1 MFTVVSVRAVGD
13 VLYDVADHVATITFN
28 RPEKL
33 NAATFDMAE
42 ELQAAFR
49 DVDADD
55 AVRAVV
61 VTGAGRAFCAGDDVE
76 KAWGDPRME
85 ATLRWLSDVRPGL
98 TPEAA
103 MFLECRKPTIAAVNG
118 AAVGI
123 GMDFAL
129 LCDLRLASEH
139 AKFSQL
145 FVKLGLMA
153 DTTGYWRLPQLVGYA
168 KAAEL
173 LFTGDVIDALEAER
187 IGLVSRVLPADD
199 LLPAAHELAGR
210 IAANPP
216 QAVRFIKEG
225 LRRAVGRPYGELAEV
240 GSFVAN
246 GLAHLFTTEDH
257 KEAATAFLEKRP
269 ATFTGR

>member
-1 MFTVVSVRAVGD
+1 VAFTE
-13 VLYDVADHVATITFN
+13 VLYEVVDHVATITLH
-28 RPEKL
+28 RPDRL
-33 NAATFDMAE
+33 NAATFDMGE
-42 ELQAAFR
+42 QLKDAFAL
-49 DVDADD
+49 VDEDD
-55 AVRAVV
+55 DVRAVV

-85 ATLRWLSDVRPGL
+85 ATMRWLQDVRPGM
-98 TPEAA
+98 TPEAE

-129 LCDLRLASEH
+129 LCDIRLASEH
-139 AKFSQL
+139 AKFSQM

-153 DTTGYWRLPQLVGYA
+153 DVTGYWRLPQLVGYA

-173 LFTGDVIDALEAER
+173 LFTGDLVDATEAER

-199 LLPAAHELAGR
+199 LLPEAKALAGR

-216 QAVRFIKEG
+216 QAVRHIKEG
-225 LRRAVGRPYGELAEV
+225 LRRAVGRAYTELPEV
-240 GSFVAN
+240 SSFVAN
-246 GLAHLFTTEDH
+246 GLAHLFATEDH
-257 KEAATAFLEKRP
+257 KEAAAAFLEKRP
-269 ATFTGR
+269 AVFTGR

>member
-1 MFTVVSVRAVGD
+1 MGD
-13 VLYDVADHVATITFN
+13 VLYEVADHVATVTFN
-28 RPEKL
+28 RPEKM
-33 NAATFDMAE
+33 NAATFEMAE
-42 ELQAAFR
+42 ELEAAFHSIE
-49 DVDADD
+49 ADD
-55 AVRAVV
+55 EVRAVV
-61 VTGAGRAFCAGDDVE
+61 VTGNGRAFCAGDDVE

-85 ATLRWLSDVRPGL
+85 ATMQWLGSADPGL
-98 TPEAA
+98 TPECS

-129 LCDLRLASEH
+129 LCDIRLASEH
-139 AKFSQL
+139 AKFSQM

-173 LFTGDVIDALEAER
+173 LFTGDLVGATEAER
-187 IGLVSRVLPADD
+187 IGLVSRVLPADE

-216 QAVRFIKEG
+216 QSVRFIKEG
-225 LRRAVGRPYGELAEV
+225 LRRAVGRPYAELSAV

-257 KEAATAFLEKRP
+257 KEAAAAFMEKRP
-269 ATFTGR
+269 AVFTGR

>member
-1 MFTVVSVRAVGD
+1 MPFD
-13 VLYDVADHVATITFN
+13 EVLYEVSEHVATITFN
-28 RPEKL
+28 RPDRL
-33 NAATFDMAE
+33 NAATFEMGEQLTEAFAE
-42 ELQAAFR
+42 
-49 DVDADD
+49 VDKDGE
-55 AVRAVV
+55 VRAVV

-85 ATLRWLSDVRPGL
+85 EITRWLADVRPGM
-98 TPEAA
+98 TPEAE

-129 LCDLRLASEH
+129 LCDIRLASPF
-139 AKFSQL
+139 AKFSQM

-153 DTTGYWRLPQLVGYA
+153 DITGYWRLPQLVGYA

-173 LFTGDVIDALEAER
+173 LFTGDMVDATEAER
-187 IGLVSRVLPADD
+187 IGLVSRVVPAEE
-199 LLPAAHELAGR
+199 LLGEAQGLAAR

-216 QAVRFIKEG
+216 QAVRHIKEG
-225 LRRAVGRPYGELAEV
+225 LRRAVGRAYTELPEV
-240 GSFVAN
+240 SSFVAN

-257 KEAATAFLEKRP
+257 KEAAAAFMEKRP
-269 ATFTGR
+269 AVFTGR

>member
-1 MFTVVSVRAVGD
+1 MPFTE
-13 VLYDVADHVATITFN
+13 VLYDVDEHVATLTLN
-28 RPEKL
+28 RPERM
-33 NAATFDMAE
+33 NAATFEMAE
-42 ELQAAFR
+42 QLQEAF
-49 DVDADD
+49 DAVERDD

-85 ATLRWLSDVRPGL
+85 ATMQWLGDVRPGM
-98 TPEAA
+98 TPEAQ

-129 LCDLRLASEH
+129 LCDIRYASEH
-139 AKFSQL
+139 AKFSQM

-153 DTTGYWRLPQLVGYA
+153 DVTGYWRLPQLVGYA

-173 LFTGDVIDALEAER
+173 LFTGDLVDAAEAER
-187 IGLVSRVLPADD
+187 IGLVSKVLPAEE
-199 LLPAAHELAGR
+199 LLPTAQELAAR

-216 QAVRFIKEG
+216 QAVRHIKEG
-225 LRRAVGRPYGELAEV
+225 LRRAVGRAYTELPEV
-240 GSFVAN
+240 SSFVAN

-257 KEAATAFLEKRP
+257 KEAATAFMEKRP

>member
-1 MFTVVSVRAVGD
+1 MGD
-13 VLYDVADHVATITFN
+13 VLFDVADHVATITFN
-28 RPEKL
+28 RPEKM
-33 NAATFDMAE
+33 NAATFEMAE
-42 ELQAAFR
+42 ELEAAFAEVDR
-49 DVDADD
+49 DDD
-55 AVRAVV
+55 VRAVV

-98 TPEAA
+98 TPEAS

-129 LCDLRLASEH
+129 LCDIRLASEH
-139 AKFSQL
+139 AKFSQM

-173 LFTGDVIDALEAER
+173 LFTGDLVDAREAER
-187 IGLVSRVLPADD
+187 IGLVSEVLGADE
-199 LLPAAHELAGR
+199 LLPAAQALAAR

-216 QAVRFIKEG
+216 QSVRFIKEG
-225 LRRAVGRPYGELAEV
+225 LRRGVGRPYNELAEV

-246 GLAHLFTTEDH
+246 GLAHLFTTDDH
-257 KEAATAFLEKRP
+257 KEAAAAFMEKRP
-269 ATFTGR
+269 AVFTGR

>member
-1 MFTVVSVRAVGD
+1 VGD
-13 VLYDVADHVATITFN
+13 VVYEVAEHVATVTLN
-28 RPEKL
+28 RPERM
-33 NAATFDMAE
+33 NAATFEMAE
-42 ELQAAFR
+42 QLQAAFADIDR
-49 DVDADD
+49 DDE
-55 AVRAVV
+55 VRAVV

-85 ATLRWLSDVRPGL
+85 ATLKWLSDVRPGM
-98 TPEAA
+98 TPEAT

-129 LCDLRLASEH
+129 LCDIRLASEH
-139 AKFSQL
+139 AKFSQM

-153 DTTGYWRLPQLVGYA
+153 DVTGYWRLPQLVGYA

-173 LFTGDVIDALEAER
+173 LFTGDMVDATEAER
-187 IGLVSRVLPADD
+187 IGLVSRVLPADE
-199 LLPAAHELAGR
+199 LLPEATGLAGR

-216 QAVRFIKEG
+216 QAVRHIKEG
-225 LRRAVGRPYGELAEV
+225 LRRAVGRAYTELPEV
-240 GSFVAN
+240 SSFVAN

-257 KEAATAFLEKRP
+257 KEAASAFMEKRP
-269 ATFTGR
+269 PVFTGR

>member
-1 MFTVVSVRAVGD
+1 MGD
-13 VLYDVADHVATITFN
+13 VLYEVADHVATITFN
-28 RPEKL
+28 RPEKM
-33 NAATFDMAE
+33 NAATFEMAE
-42 ELQAAFR
+42 GLQAAFAEI
-49 DVDADD
+49 DEDD
-55 AVRAVV
+55 EVRAVV

-76 KAWGDPRME
+76 KAWGDPRMD

-98 TPEAA
+98 TPEAST
-103 MFLECRKPTIAAVNG
+103 FLECRKPTIAPVNG

-139 AKFSQL
+139 AKFSQM

-173 LFTGDVIDALEAER
+173 LFTGDLVGAEEAER
-187 IGLVSRVLPADD
+187 IGLVSRVLPAEE

-216 QAVRFIKEG
+216 QSVRFIKEG
-225 LRRAVGRPYGELAEV
+225 LRRAVGRPYNELTEV

-246 GLAHLFTTEDH
+246 GLAHLFTTADH
-257 KEAATAFLEKRP
+257 KEAAAAFIEKRP
-269 ATFTGR
+269 AVFTGR

>member
-1 MFTVVSVRAVGD
+1 MASD
-13 VLYDVADHVATITFN
+13 EVLYEVADHVATITFN
-28 RPEKL
+28 RPDKM

-42 ELQAAFR
+42 QLQEAL
-49 DVDADD
+49 
-55 AVRAVV
+55 RAVETDPGV
-61 VTGAGRAFCAGDDVE
+61 RVAVLTGNGRAFCAGDDVE
-76 KAWGDPRME
+76 KAWGDDRMGE
-85 ATLRWLSDVRPGL
+85 TMRWLGDVRPGM
-98 TPEAA
+98 TPEAQ
-103 MFLECRKPTIAAVNG
+103 MFLECTKPTIAAVNG

-139 AKFSQL
+139 AKFSQM

-153 DTTGYWRLPQLVGYA
+153 DITGYWRLPQLVGYA

-173 LFTGDVIDALEAER
+173 LFTGDVVDAAEAER
-187 IGLVSRVLPADD
+187 IGLVSRVLPADE

-225 LRRAVGRPYGELAEV
+225 LRRAVGRSYTELPEV
-240 GSFVAN
+240 SSFVAN
-246 GLAHLFTTEDH
+246 GLAKLFTTKDH
-257 KEAATAFLEKRP
+257 QEAAAAFMEKRAP
-269 ATFTGR
+269 VFTGE

>member
-1 MFTVVSVRAVGD
+1 MPFTE
-13 VLYDVADHVATITFN
+13 VLYDVADHVATVTLN
-28 RPEKL
+28 RPDRL
-33 NAATFDMAE
+33 NAATFEMGEQLTEAFAE
-42 ELQAAFR
+42 VDR
-49 DVDADD
+49 DPE
-55 AVRAVV
+55 VRAVV
-61 VTGAGRAFCAGDDVE
+61 VTGAGRAFCAGDDVD

-85 ATLRWLSDVRPGL
+85 ATLEWLKDVRPGM
-98 TPEAA
+98 TPEAQ

-129 LCDLRLASEH
+129 LCDIRLASPH
-139 AKFSQL
+139 AKFSQM

-153 DTTGYWRLPQLVGYA
+153 DITGYWRLPQLVGYA

-173 LFTGDVIDALEAER
+173 LFTGDMVDATEAER
-187 IGLVSRVLPADD
+187 LGLVSRVVPAEE
-199 LLPAAHELAGR
+199 LVGQAQELAGR

-225 LRRAVGRPYGELAEV
+225 LRRAIGRSYTELPEV
-240 GSFVAN
+240 SSFVAN

-257 KEAATAFLEKRP
+257 KEAAAAFMEKRP
-269 ATFTGR
+269 AVFTGR

>member
-1 MFTVVSVRAVGD
+1 MAEPE
-13 VLYDVADHVATITFN
+13 VLYDVSEHVATITLN
-28 RPEKL
+28 RPDQL
-33 NAATFDMAE
+33 NAATFEMGEQLSEAFAE
-42 ELQAAFR
+42 VER
-49 DVDADD
+49 DAE
-55 AVRAVV
+55 VRAVV

-85 ATLRWLSDVRPGL
+85 ATLQWLADVRPGM

-129 LCDLRLASEH
+129 LCDIRFASQH
-139 AKFSQL
+139 AKFSQM

-153 DTTGYWRLPQLVGYA
+153 DITGYWRLPQLVGYA

-173 LFTGDVIDALEAER
+173 LLTGDLVGADEAER
-187 IGLVSRVLPADD
+187 IGLVSKVLPADE
-199 LLPAAHELAGR
+199 LLPAALDLAGR

-216 QAVRFIKEG
+216 QSVRYIKEG
-225 LRRAVGRPYGELAEV
+225 LRRAVGRAYTELPEV
-240 GSFVAN
+240 SSFVAN

-257 KEAATAFLEKRP
+257 KEAAAAFMEKRP
-269 ATFTGR
+269 AVFTGR

>member
-1 MFTVVSVRAVGD
+1 MPFTE
-13 VLYDVADHVATITFN
+13 VLYEVDDHIATVTLN
-28 RPEKL
+28 RPDRM
-33 NAATFDMAE
+33 NAATFEMGE
-42 ELQAAFR
+42 QLQEAFAAVDGDD
-49 DVDADD
+49 DV
-55 AVRAVV
+55 RVV
-61 VTGAGRAFCAGDDVE
+61 VITGNGRAFCAGDDVE

-85 ATLRWLSDVRPGL
+85 ETLRWLADVRPGM

-139 AKFSQL
+139 AKFSQMY
-145 FVKLGLMA
+145 VKLGLMA
-153 DTTGYWRLPQLVGYA
+153 DVTGYWRLPQLVGYA

-173 LFTGDVIDALEAER
+173 LFTGDLVTAEEALR
-187 IGLVSRVLPADD
+187 IGLVSQVLPADE
-199 LLPAAHELAGR
+199 LLPAAHALAAR

-216 QAVRFIKEG
+216 QAVRHIKEG
-225 LRRAVGRPYGELAEV
+225 LRRAVGRAYTELPEV
-240 GSFVAN
+240 SSFVAN

-257 KEAATAFLEKRP
+257 KEAAAAFLEKRP
-269 ATFTGR
+269 AVFTGR